1 MIILDYVKKE
11 MKNPTISLN
20 DIKNYLKQSIIKKY
34 ICDEIN
40 GLYIQSLMKSNK
52 DLQHVE
58 ERDEQMS
65 KYIHRLLYGSNNH
78 RYFFA
83 IGAGIL

>member
-1 MIILDYVKKE
+1 
-11 MKNPTISLN
+11 
-20 DIKNYLKQSIIKKY
+20 
-34 ICDEIN
+34 
-40 GLYIQSLMKSNK
+40 MKSNK

>member
-20 DIKNYLKQSIIKKY
+20 DIKQSIIKKY
-34 ICDEIN
+34 ICNEIN
-40 GLYIQSLMKSNK
+40 GPYIQSLMKSNK

-65 KYIHRLLYGSNNH
+65 KYIHRLLYDSNNH